1 MKFVSVCIYFASH
14 HALGACD
21 GCHRGRLSNL
31 GHLVLEG
38 SFSGTIPTEM
48 YVGLVLLD
56 SLIAV
61 MPVKIASVSYFDT
74 WIRQNVFPVATAHV
88 LCNFVSRVLDSHLQ
102 WISFQFVFPFA
113 EGLFRGDNPHGNV
126 RLFYFLSPD
135 SQVGQEGKAAPTTTA
150 HVFCNLFFALKLPLF
165 LFE

>member
-1 MKFVSVCIYFASH
+1 MKFVPVCIYFASH

-21 GCHRGRLSNL
+21 GCHSGRLSNL
-31 GHLVLEG
+31 GNLVLGG

-61 MPVKIASVSYFDT
+61 LPVKIASVPHFDPS
-74 WIRQNVFPVATAHV
+74 IRQTVPTAHV

-102 WISFQFVFPFA
+102 RISFQFAFPLS

-126 RLFYFLSPD
+126 RLF
-135 SQVGQEGKAAPTTTA
+135 
-150 HVFCNLFFALKLPLF
+150 FF
-165 LFE
+165 